1 MRRLIWLVVAQLAG
15 CAAQPHQVVSRQPVG
30 SVLEARQRHVVIQ
43 QWDLSCGAAAL
54 ATLMNDQHGESF
66 REKTIAESMLRRT
79 NPLTVRVK
87 GGFSMLD
94 LKRFVEAHGYQGKGY
109 MKLSFN
115 QLLIF
120 QPAIVPVNLG
130 DYHHFVVFRG
140 AIDNKVLLAD
150 PAFGNRTVSRS
161 DFEQGWVENIA
172 FVVRRR
178 DGLAPPNVLGVEP
191 VDFVRVPS
199 AMLRQALH

>member
-1 MRRLIWLVVAQLAG
+1 MW
-15 CAAQPHQVVSRQPVG
+15 QPVVSI
-30 SVLEARQRHVVIQ
+30 LEAWQRHVVVQ
-43 QWDLSCGAAAL
+43 QWDLSCGAASL
-54 ATLMNDQHGESF
+54 ATLMNFQHGESF
-66 REKTIAESMLRRT
+66 REKAIAESMLRRT

-87 GGFSMLD
+87 GGFSLLD
-94 LKRFVEAHGYQGKGY
+94 LKRFVEAHGYRGKGY
-109 MKLSFN
+109 MKLSFD
-115 QLLIF
+115 QLLAF

-130 DYHHFVVFRG
+130 DYHHFVVFRD
-140 AIDNKVLLAD
+140 AVDDKVLLAD

-178 DGLAPPNVLGVEP
+178 DGLAPPDVLGVEP